1 MVVGLG
7 FLGCGSAFEAY
18 ARQVK
23 ALEINGKARPV
34 AAYDVL
40 PDRRVVA
47 RAIFPMIDA
56 DATSPDAVIEHP
68 DVDAVI
74 ILTSIPA
81 HADLTVRALGAGK
94 HVLAEKPMATSL
106 ADGARVLAAAEATDR
121 VLVCGPHVTLSP
133 TFRDL
138 HDRVRNN
145 DIGPVLAAR
154 ARYGWRGPDWADW
167 YYKDGGGA
175 IFDLGIYNLV
185 SLCGLIGPVRNV
197 SAMVGTAVRSRP
209 VQGRPVDLEV
219 EDTAQIILD
228 FGGSCFAVMTTGN
241 VMQSLRSPAIE
252 LYGETGV
259 LQLLGEDYAPAGF
272 ERWHLSADAWEVHRE
287 TDPLWPWTDG
297 MRHMVDCIE
306 LGATP
311 VMTPSHA
318 YHVLEVA
325 LAAKR
330 ASAEGRTLPIESTF
344 PPLNYI
350 DAAAGVGSRF
360 HHDVRIV

>member
-1 MVVGLG
+1 MTVGLG

-18 ARQVK
+18 SRQIK
-23 ALEINGKARPV
+23 ALEINGRVGPV

-40 PDRRVVA
+40 PERNAVA
-47 RAIFPMIDA
+47 RAIFPAIDIDA
-56 DATSPDAVIEHP
+56 ASPDEVIEHP
-68 DVDAVI
+68 DVDAVV
-74 ILTSIPA
+74 ILTNIVE
-81 HADLTVRALGAGK
+81 HADLTVRALQAGK

-106 ADGARVLAAAEATDR
+106 ADAALVLAAAEATDR
-121 VLVCGPHVTLSP
+121 VVVCGPHVTLSP

-138 HDRVRNN
+138 HDRIRNN

-154 ARYGWRGPDWADW
+154 ARYGWRGPDWAEW

-197 SAMVGTAVRSRP
+197 SAMVGTAVKSRP
-209 VQGRPVDLEV
+209 VRGLPVELEV
-219 EDTAQIILD
+219 EDTAQMILD

-241 VMQSLRSPAIE
+241 VIQSLRSPAIE
-252 LYGETGV
+252 LYGDSGV

-272 ERWHLSADAWEVHRE
+272 ERWHLSDQVWEVHRE
-287 TDPLWPWTDG
+287 ADPLWPWTDG
-297 MRHMVDCIE
+297 IRHMVDCID
-306 LGATP
+306 LGVSP
-311 VMTPSHA
+311 VMSPSHA

-330 ASAEGRTLPIESTF
+330 ASLEGRSVPIESTF

-350 DAAAGVGSRF
+350 DAGAIVGSRF
-360 HHDVRIV
+360 EHDVRIV